1 MELKQNICVYI
12 EIAGGALSPLS
23 IELLGKAR
31 RLRRRC
37 RYGQSQP
44 GSHFLWR

>member
-31 RLRRRC
+31 QLDDAK
-37 RYGQSQP
+37 GKQVVA
-44 GSHFLWR
+44 